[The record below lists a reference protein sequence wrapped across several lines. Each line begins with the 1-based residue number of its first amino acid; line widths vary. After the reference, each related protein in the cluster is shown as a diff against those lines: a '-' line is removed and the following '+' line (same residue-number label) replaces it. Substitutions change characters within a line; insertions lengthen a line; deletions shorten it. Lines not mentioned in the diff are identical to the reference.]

1 MIGSEIGGYQI
12 IKLIGQGGMGAVYEA
27 LQKKIGR
34 RVALK
39 LLLPEYANNPT
50 VIERFFN
57 EARAV
62 NAISHPGIVQVSDLG
77 STDDGGAYL
86 VMEYLEGETLSSRAT
101 RQGRRLPEEDA
112 VRIGWQIASTLA
124 AAHAKG
130 IVHRDIKPARDA
142 AVENGALCLSACR
155 REPRGQTSWLQVAA
169 CRSGADCRKTQG
181 GARSGQVQAQ
191 ACTISPSAPHR
202 PHVPLSTFAQDPG
215 PQGMGAV
222 RSDRWRGRGS
232 VVRAWLRGGP
242 RRVALLDGKCSPKGA
257 SVP

>member
-130 IVHRDIKPARDA
+130 IVHRDQLRPKIPSRNRDLNGCVQTLGKQGKIAELAPFVDGSQERGAFRGSHRAQQRKHRFCAR
-142 AVENGALCLSACR
+142 
-155 REPRGQTSWLQVAA
+155 W
-169 CRSGADCRKTQG
+169 G
-181 GARSGQVQAQ
+181 GAG
-191 ACTISPSAPHR
+191 
-202 PHVPLSTFAQDPG
+202 F
-215 PQGMGAV
+215 
-222 RSDRWRGRGS
+222 
-232 VVRAWLRGGP
+232 
-242 RRVALLDGKCSPKGA
+242 
-257 SVP
+257 